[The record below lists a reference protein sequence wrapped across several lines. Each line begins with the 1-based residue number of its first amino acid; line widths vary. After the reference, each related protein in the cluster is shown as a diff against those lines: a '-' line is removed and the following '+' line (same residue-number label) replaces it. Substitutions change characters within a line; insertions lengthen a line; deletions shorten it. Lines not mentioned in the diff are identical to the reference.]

1 MYISFAEAGVFVLF
15 VLAAI
20 VGVYMIVV
28 LHKIAKTLNQVQGI
42 LTQQEPQLTKTM
54 ALLPLL
60 LENINEMVLQL
71 KSITGVAADLETA
84 IASQFLTTVENL
96 QQSLQAF
103 GSLTGID
110 RRNITSR
117 PTLHCPLAIRF

>member
-103 GSLTGID
+103 GSLTGLFFDVIK
-110 RRNITSR
+110 
-117 PTLHCPLAIRF
+117 AIFGKKD